1 MDNEIR
7 VTDHLG
13 IVHHHARSLCRQYN
27 LAFKQCFPDLLG
39 VGMVA
44 LVECSSHFH
53 TEKNVAF
60 STYCWL
66 RIKGAMLDHMRREGR
81 YASMHNH
88 PLCERQ
94 TNPNIEA
101 EVGAREHLRLLDKA
115 VDQLP
120 LRRRKFMEAIVSLKP
135 LAEAA
140 EEVVVDIRK
149 ARRWKRE
156 ILGEWG
162 ELLEA
167 V

>member
-1 MDNEIR
+1 MNKELR
-7 VTDHLG
+7 VTAHLG
-13 IVHHHARSLCRQYN
+13 IVHHHARSLCRQYH
-27 LAFKQCFPDLLG
+27 LQFKQHFPDLLG

-44 LVECSSHFH
+44 LVEAGNHFH

-66 RIKGAMLDHMRREGR
+66 RIKGAMLDHIRREGR

-101 EVGAREHLRLLDKA
+101 EVVAREHLRLLDRA

-120 LRRRKFMEAIVSLKP
+120 LRRQKFMEAIVSLKP
-135 LAEAA
+135 LADAA

-149 ARRWKRE
+149 ARKWRRE
-156 ILGEWG
+156 YLREW
-162 ELLEA
+162 EEMLE
-167 V
+167 VV